1 MMIKIGETAFSAPYK
16 KGIKQIVYRKGKTE
30 KSDQHGY
37 NQRDNTALVAG
48 HLEKRHQYN

>member
-16 KGIKQIVYRKGKTE
+16 KNKTDCLQKGETE

-37 NQRDNTALVAG
+37 NQRDNTALVTG
-48 HLEKRHQYN
+48 HLEERHQYN